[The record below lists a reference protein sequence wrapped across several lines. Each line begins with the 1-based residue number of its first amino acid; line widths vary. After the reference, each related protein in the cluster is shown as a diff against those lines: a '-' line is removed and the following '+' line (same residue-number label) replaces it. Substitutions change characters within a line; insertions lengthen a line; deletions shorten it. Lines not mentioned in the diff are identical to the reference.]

1 MACTRGHHL
10 SCARAEASLNTISD
24 VDTFLRPHR
33 SSSQIREQGSDK
45 YFHAYSWTVQS
56 CTIRWLGFR
65 LGISWSIQGLSL
77 PQYSERSNYMVSRQY
92 QGSHNP
98 IDRPR
103 ILMTL
108 GPHGVC
114 DGHQRLPRIG
124 RILYF
129 DRRRRESAKPTSQP
143 VRCSA
148 SADCEAVQQQW
159 HLSLRYSR

>member
-1 MACTRGHHL
+1 MACIRGQHL
-10 SCARAEASLNTISD
+10 SCARGEASLNPISD
-24 VDTFLRPHR
+24 IDTFLRPHR
-33 SSSQIREQGSDK
+33 SGSQIREQGSNK
-45 YFHAYSWTVQS
+45 YFHACSWTVQS
-56 CTIRWLGFR
+56 CAIRWLGFR

-77 PQYSERSNYMVSRQY
+77 PQCSERSNYMVSRQY
-92 QGSHNP
+92 QGPHNL
-98 IDRPR
+98 ISRPR

-124 RILYF
+124 RLLYF
-129 DRRRRESAKPTSQP
+129 DRRRRASAEPTSQP

-148 SADCEAVQQQW
+148 GADCEAVQQQW